1 MAVGEGSVLLCS
13 IALRSSSPPCE
24 QDTTPS
30 RLTFVNRKA
39 TITNS
44 NSSAVLAKGQLWKI
58 NDAYIQI
65 VERGKMLIHYKMMKK
80 LGQMQATTRMSTIDT
95 LESYLKINR
104 ARLVTK
110 GSR

>member
-1 MAVGEGSVLLCS
+1 M
-13 IALRSSSPPCE
+13 
-24 QDTTPS
+24 
-30 RLTFVNRKA
+30 NRKA

-44 NSSAVLAKGQLWKI
+44 PAVSAKGQLWKI

-65 VERGKMLIHYKMMKK
+65 VERGKMLIHYKMLKK
-80 LGQMQATTRMSTIDT
+80 LGQMQTKTRMSTIDT
-95 LESYLKINR
+95 LESYLKTNR